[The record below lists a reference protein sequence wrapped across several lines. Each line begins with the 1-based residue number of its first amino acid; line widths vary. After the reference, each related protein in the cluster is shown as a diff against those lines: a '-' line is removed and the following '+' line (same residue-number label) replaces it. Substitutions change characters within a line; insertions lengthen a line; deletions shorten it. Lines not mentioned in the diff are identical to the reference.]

1 MAENVRTR
9 ERENTAV
16 REPEKMATRQQEQ
29 PQDGSG
35 KCPHCGA
42 TLNRPDYEICPVCGG
57 KLVDYCTFCGAP
69 MSPSDIDCPECSMPA
84 DGVECPACHIRNFRS
99 FCRQCG
105 QPLSKAARRAVEKAK
120 QDPKVLETAR
130 LLVKIAQLEAELET
144 ASKPEDGTPE
154 EPTEAEIRLKALMAK
169 VGFTAA
175 EKPKVTSRKV
185 GRSREEIMAEYT
197 QAIEDANKV
206 MEEMLP
212 PVGMTPQEQR
222 NYYTARKVAV
232 MEVMEERWWGIKV
245 TETMGWVCNKCQVL
259 HKDPSECCVAEFGGE
274 WVTCDTMHVVEEGT
288 EGAELCITKIEKKV
302 YKR

>member
-35 KCPHCGA
+35 KCPHCGV

-69 MSPSDIDCPECSMPA
+69 MTPGDVDCPECGMPA
-84 DGVECPACHIRNFRS
+84 DGVECPACHIRNFRP

-120 QDPKVLETAR
+120 EDPKVLETAR

-144 ASKPEDGTPE
+144 AGTPE

>member
-1 MAENVRTR
+1 MEENLKAR
-9 ERENTAV
+9 ERERT
-16 REPEKMATRQQEQ
+16 ATRQAEQ
-29 PQDGSG
+29 PQHQEKDASL

-42 TLNRPDYEICPVCGG
+42 ALDRPDYEICPVCGG

-69 MSPSDIDCPECSMPA
+69 MSPSDIDCPECGMPA
-84 DGVECPACHIRNFRS
+84 DGVECPA
-99 FCRQCG
+99 
-105 QPLSKAARRAVEKAK
+105 
-120 QDPKVLETAR
+120 PKVLETAR

-144 ASKPEDGTPE
+144 AGTPEDGTPE

>member
-1 MAENVRTR
+1 MATNDNVRTR
-9 ERENTAV
+9 EREAV
-16 REPEKMATRQQEQ
+16 RGMAQ
-29 PQDGSG
+29 PKPKTLEADST
-35 KCPHCGA
+35 CPHCGA
-42 TLNRPDYEICPVCGG
+42 AVSSEYELCPECGW

-69 MSPSDIDCPECSMPA
+69 MSPEDIDCPECGMPA
-84 DGVECPACHIRNFRS
+84 DGIECPNCHTHNFRS
-99 FCRQCG
+99 FCIKCG
-105 QPLSKAARRAVEKAK
+105 QPISRAAKMAVEKAK
-120 QDPKVLETAR
+120 KDPKVLETVRA
-130 LLVKIAQLEAELET
+130 LQKIADLKAELKALDEEEGLEAE
-144 ASKPEDGTPE
+144 PE
-154 EPTEAEIRLKALMAK
+154 EPTEGELRLRALMAK

-274 WVTCDTMHVVEEGT
+274 WVTCDTMQVVEEGT

>member
-1 MAENVRTR
+1 
-9 ERENTAV
+9 
-16 REPEKMATRQQEQ
+16 
-29 PQDGSG
+29 
-35 KCPHCGA
+35 
-42 TLNRPDYEICPVCGG
+42 
-57 KLVDYCTFCGAP
+57 
-69 MSPSDIDCPECSMPA
+69 MPA
-84 DGVECPACHIRNFRS
+84 DGVECPACHIRNFRP

-144 ASKPEDGTPE
+144 AGKPEDGTPE

-175 EKPKVTSRKV
+175 EKPKV
-185 GRSREEIMAEYT
+185 